1 MHELSLAEN
10 VLQIIEEAAVEQG
23 FRRVKTVVLEI
34 GSLAAVEPDA
44 MAFCFDA
51 AMRGSCAEDAELRIV
66 SAPGIGRCADCAT
79 EFGLEELP
87 AACPSC
93 GGYRVEPIAGMALR
107 VSELEVE

>member
-10 VLQIIEEAAVEQG
+10 VLQIIEEAAIEQG

-34 GSLAAVEPDA
+34 GQLAAVEPGA

-51 AMRGSCAEDAELRIV
+51 AMRGSCAEHAELRIV
-66 SAPGIGRCADCAT
+66 EQPGRCRCSVCAA
-79 EFGLEELP
+79 EFAVDELP
-87 AACPSC
+87 AACPQC
-93 GGYRVEPIAGMALR
+93 GSYRTDAIGGLGLR